1 MLTQD
6 LKNFQVHRLN
16 MVQKEKKKSIE
27 TSLIAKFRKNLEGLR
42 SERDKSWLPHWK
54 ELNMYIEP
62 KTGKFLVSD
71 VNNGA
76 KKDQKIYNGRGRL
89 ALRTLTS
96 GMMSGTTSPSRP
108 WFNLKVGEALMQ
120 NISVRRWLDE
130 VEQSIYSS
138 FARSNL
144 YTELPKLYKSMA
156 LYGIGAMMAL
166 EDYQDVTRFYTFSV
180 GEFFVAND
188 ERLKVGTYQLSV
200 QQVVDEFEWENVSDD
215 VKRKYNSNNLYE
227 KIDIVHMVQ
236 RNDDRDPDA
245 KDNKNMMYR
254 SVHFEKNRKEGDGK
268 GKDGFLKE
276 SGFKRFPL
284 FCPRWEVES
293 TDDYG
298 TGPGFDALADVKQL
312 QIEQKRKLQSIDR
325 MANPPVVAPSTMI
338 GKNTSTLPGGV
349 TYSDERDSGKGIR
362 ALYQVD
368 PRINEL
374 MLDIRETEGRINEIF
389 FADLFLMLS
398 QTDRREITA
407 REIAE
412 RHEEKLLALGPVLE
426 RLNDELLDDLVTMQ
440 FERMYEGGL
449 LPKAP
454 PELQGTSVKIE
465 YISVLH
471 QAQRS
476 VGISAID
483 QLMNFAGAMAKISP
497 GVLDKINGDKT
508 LDKYSE
514 YLGTPASILNSD
526 EEVQGIR
533 SQRAQQEQA
542 QSQGQAGL
550 VASEIGKNLSA
561 TDLDKNNALKAVV
574 GKLAQSQQ

>member
-1 MLTQD
+1 MA
-6 LKNFQVHRLN
+6 
-16 MVQKEKKKSIE
+16 IE
-27 TSLIAKFRKNLEGLR
+27 QQRSPEASLISKFRKNLEGLR
-42 SERDKSWLPHWK
+42 VERDKSWLPHWK
-54 ELNMYIEP
+54 ELNEYIEP
-62 KTGKFLVSD
+62 KTGKFLLTDKNDGS
-71 VNNGA
+71 

-108 WFNLKVGEALMQ
+108 WFNLKVSEDLMQ
-120 NISVRRWLDE
+120 NINVRRWLDD
-130 VEQSIYSS
+130 VEQAIYSS

-166 EDYQDVTRFYTFSV
+166 EDYEDITRYYTFSV

-188 ERLKVGTYQLSV
+188 ERLKVGTFAREYQLSV
-200 QQVVDEFEWENVSDD
+200 EQVVNEFGWDNVSDEI
-215 VKRKYNSNNLYE
+215 KRKYNSNDLYSQIE
-227 KIDIVHMVQ
+227 IVHMIQ
-236 RNDDRDPDA
+236 RNDDRDPDL
-245 KDNKNMMYR
+245 KNTKNMKYR
-254 SVHFEKNRKEGDGK
+254 SVHFEKNAKDPGK
-268 GKDGFLKE
+268 GNDKFLYK
-276 SGFKRFPL
+276 SGFKRFPV

-298 TGPGFDALADVKQL
+298 TGPGWDALADVKQL
-312 QIEQKRKLQSIDR
+312 QVEQKRKLQAIDR
-325 MANPPVVAPSTMI
+325 MANPPVVAPATMI

-349 TYSDERDSGKGIR
+349 TYSDERDSGKGLR

-374 MLDIRETEGRINEIF
+374 MLDIRETESRINEIF

-454 PELQGTSVKIE
+454 PELQGKSVKIE

-483 QLMNFAGAMAKISP
+483 QLINFAGAVSKVKPEI
-497 GVLDKINGDKT
+497 LDKINGDKM

-533 SQRAQQEQA
+533 GQRVQQQQA
-542 QSQGQAGL
+542 QLQGQAGL

-561 TDLDKNNALKAVV
+561 TDLDKNNALKAI
-574 GKLAQSQQ
+574 AQRLGQ